1 MMNLSR
7 ERYLGRETSM
17 RTTLGS
23 LLVLIMISMCLT
35 LLIVSAALSQAQPE
49 ETAQFEAPMP
59 DSVRMIPVQ
68 RQEGKITDSASFVD
82 QCIDV
87 AEQID
92 PAWAE
97 RLRQTCG
104 DEPELLEQALQRYG
118 GRISALVELR
128 EVDPTLYE
136 LKLQEI
142 RNEMQVTRV
151 TNDMRVA
158 VQEYGGDS
166 KPVGALNSQLRGLV
180 YMQVVL
186 SHKVRELYLQR
197 LREHVEELEASI
209 ADDQANF
216 GAVVEQQYQDLLA
229 GAGLGEAERV
239 AAPDDSEAQ

>member
-1 MMNLSR
+1 
-7 ERYLGRETSM
+7 M

-23 LLVLIMISMCLT
+23 LIVLIVV
-35 LLIVSAALSQAQPE
+35 VSASVMFMSPAAGQDQPGTSSE
-49 ETAQFEAPMP
+49 SDFQAPMP
-59 DSVRMIPVQ
+59 PSVRLLPVQ
-68 RQEGKITDSASFVD
+68 ANEKDKRLPSAFVD
-82 QCIDV
+82 QCIEV

-104 DEPELLEQALQRYG
+104 DDPEALEQALQRYG

-142 RNEMQVTRV
+142 RNEMQVQRV
-151 TNDMRVA
+151 LNDLRASVHK
-158 VQEYGGDS
+158 EGGSS
-166 KPVGALNSQLRGLV
+166 KSVEALNSQLRGLV

-186 SHKVRELYLQR
+186 NHKVRELYLQR
-197 LREHVEELEASI
+197 LRAHITELEASI

-216 GAVVEQQYQDLLA
+216 GSVVEQQYQDLLA
-229 GAGLGEAERV
+229 GAGLGEESPLGSDQDV
-239 AAPDDSEAQ
+239 TAP